1 MLYHVWGEI
10 VRTRFLGWW
19 QLVKKL
25 GAWWCLIRV
34 QSFQAWVGF
43 VNSFLSLSLS
53 YTKKWNTFCWPE
65 RKTGKQWKIWGYLC
79 GWRCGNRANLSIHL
93 WSPLQLWLLLW
104 WAHVHPPGC
113 SSLNSRGSAV
123 VLAGLWGLALRWN
136 CQHVQKLRGS
146 QDLWPLQAAEFQET
160 CLLLLSSGKMLLSPG
175 PRSAPPF
182 FPPLTKPP
190 LFMYRFLHIE
200 RKDQVGGQ
208 YSAVRLL
215 WVVCVLWGLSECCI
229 CPVMNYQEG
238 GFIRN
243 VSRASQLWSEV
254 SLTLK
259 LYLCLQRFHKCTC
272 EN

>member
-10 VRTRFLGWW
+10 VRTPFLGWW

-182 FPPLTKPP
+182 FPPLTRPP

-208 YSAVRLL
+208 YSASQTV
-215 WVVCVLWGLSECCI
+215 VSCVCVVRSFW
-229 CPVMNYQEG
+229 M
-238 GFIRN
+238 
-243 VSRASQLWSEV
+243 
-254 SLTLK
+254 
-259 LYLCLQRFHKCTC
+259 LYLPSHELSGGRFYQKCIKSQSALKWSIPDL
-272 EN
+272 EALSLFAEIS